1 MNRKLLFNQNN
12 HHNKKG
18 LYNQLFSGICT
29 EAQKKEYIEFNCFTI
44 GNSSLLW
51 NNILR
56 KSIYSLYHVCMYLI
70 F

>member
-29 EAQKKEYIEFNCFTI
+29 EAQKKK
-44 GNSSLLW
+44 
-51 NNILR
+51 ILNL
-56 KSIYSLYHVCMYLI
+56 IALPLEIALYYGII